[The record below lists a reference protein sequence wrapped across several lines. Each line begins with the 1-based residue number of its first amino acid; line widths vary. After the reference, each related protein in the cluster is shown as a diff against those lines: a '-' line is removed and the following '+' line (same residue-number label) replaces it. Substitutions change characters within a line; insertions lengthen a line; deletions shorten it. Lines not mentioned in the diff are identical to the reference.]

1 MNNQD
6 KRDIFEVGIAFAV
19 FLITVT
25 MGWTLLDSQ
34 DKLKEAREDKCP
46 QSHNVYVN
54 GEYVGCTDNST
65 KYNGWYPGIEN
76 DRDAEPPA
84 L

>member
-1 MNNQD
+1 MNDQD
-6 KRDIFEVGIAFAV
+6 RRDIFEVSII
-19 FLITVT
+19 FLITVI
-25 MGWTLLDSQ
+25 MGLALLGTR

-54 GEYVGCTDNST
+54 GEHVGCTGDST
-65 KYNGWYPGIEN
+65 KYDGWYPGIEN